1 MNATT
6 IDGTAALLT
15 HGPDK
20 AITLALSLAQAERA
34 IHAFTAGQVDAIVD
48 ADGQPYLLRPAQ
60 TQLRQEASRLRAIL
74 DSSPDQIMVLNRA
87 GVVVAQHGRVPALDR
102 EDLVGRS
109 IFTLIHEDDLTKLY
123 SVFFNIAEGL
133 RVNATV
139 QFRLQACTGAWLYV
153 EATAAQLNDGAS
165 PQVLLILRPVH
176 DAHPIPAERPRLRV
190 PAVPPVA
197 PAKDRFLS
205 MLSHELRTPLTPIL
219 LGVAEMESDER
230 FADAAPALAMIRRN
244 VELQARLLDELMEF
258 TLVGEHKVRL
268 RLEPLDLRAHIGYV
282 LETCQSELTAAQ
294 ITVLLDFAPGSGGVM
309 VCADSLRLQQVMWNL
324 VKNAIKFRRPAA
336 ASSSRPPIVRRVTSP
351 LTSPTRESAL
361 SPSFWSGCSMPSSK
375 AAPPSSGTKAASASA
390 SSSPK
395 AWPKRRTAGSPSTA
409 KAAASAPPSAS
420 SSPSPRPTA
429 PACPS
434 SPPPSSAPPPSGPR
448 ARETTAMPCALPAH
462 PRHGRRTSPAS
473 SLQKQSQPNDS

>member
-165 PQVLLILRPVH
+165 PRSSSSS
-176 DAHPIPAERPRLRV
+176 V
-190 PAVPPVA
+190 P
-197 PAKDRFLS
+197 F
-205 MLSHELRTPLTPIL
+205 MTRTPSRPK
-219 LGVAEMESDER
+219 G
-230 FADAAPALAMIRRN
+230 
-244 VELQARLLDELMEF
+244 
-258 TLVGEHKVRL
+258 
-268 RLEPLDLRAHIGYV
+268 RA
-282 LETCQSELTAAQ
+282 
-294 ITVLLDFAPGSGGVM
+294 
-309 VCADSLRLQQVMWNL
+309 CASRPSL
-324 VKNAIKFRRPAA
+324 P
-336 ASSSRPPIVRRVTSP
+336 SRPPRTASSP
-351 LTSPTRESAL
+351 CSPTSCAPRS
-361 SPSFWSGCSMPSSK
+361 
-375 AAPPSSGTKAASASA
+375 PPSSWASRKWKVTSAS
-390 SSSPK
+390 PT
-395 AWPKRRTAGSPSTA
+395 PRR
-409 KAAASAPPSAS
+409 
-420 SSPSPRPTA
+420 PSP
-429 PACPS
+429 
-434 SPPPSSAPPPSGPR
+434 
-448 ARETTAMPCALPAH
+448 
-462 PRHGRRTSPAS
+462 
-473 SLQKQSQPNDS
+473 